1 MGTHT
6 DVLGQFPVPAGAGVL
21 AWEDVRA
28 GGQVLP
34 WATILA
40 TSPWGTW
47 SCPSVARLRDAR
59 APFTSRTFCRNRIYH
74 GGLCSKGAGGQQR
87 PQGEN
92 VLLTANPDCPLGR
105 DRCLHGIPSAL
116 PPPAPSPRCPAC
128 PGEGLGHQSGYRL
141 LTPWGVTCPMKHAGH
156 RAQLHPCRVRMAE
169 PLLVEGNPCWGFG
182 FQD

>member
-105 DRCLHGIPSAL
+105 DRCLHGIPSA
-116 PPPAPSPRCPAC
+116 PPPRPVPALPRLPRGG
-128 PGEGLGHQSGYRL
+128 PR
-141 LTPWGVTCPMKHAGH
+141 TPVWLQASHSMGGDMSHETRRTQGSTT
-156 RAQLHPCRVRMAE
+156 
-169 PLLVEGNPCWGFG
+169 PLQG
-182 FQD
+182 QDG

>member
-116 PPPAPSPRCPAC
+116 PPPRPVPALPRLPRGG
-128 PGEGLGHQSGYRL
+128 PR
-141 LTPWGVTCPMKHAGH
+141 TPVWLQASHSMGGDMSHETRRTQGSTT
-156 RAQLHPCRVRMAE
+156 
-169 PLLVEGNPCWGFG
+169 PLQG
-182 FQD
+182 QDG